1 MGYTSL
7 DKNSEGIIAPR
18 GEIWIRGNGVFVGY
32 YKDMAKTEEAVDKDG
47 WLKTGDIVIFL
58 NYFIYLI
65 GSY

>member
-7 DKNSEGIIAPR
+7 DKNADGILTPR

-47 WLKTGDIVIFL
+47 WLKTGDIVIFFKL
-58 NYFIYLI
+58 LYLFIN
-65 GSY
+65 